1 MADNKQINPSTSNAQ
16 TDTEAGDE
24 GQDIE
29 KAKRA
34 LKIMFDRGLMD
45 EETYQRRLSSLT
57 EDSDSA

>member
-1 MADNKQINPSTSNAQ
+1 MVDDNKNVSASSAQ

-45 EETYQRRLSSLT
+45 EETYQQRLYSLT
-57 EDSDSA
+57 NGDLAG

>member
-1 MADNKQINPSTSNAQ
+1 MPNKKQDKPSASTAQ

-45 EETYQRRLSSLT
+45 EETYQQRLYSLT
-57 EDSDSA
+57 NGDLAG